1 MDELAVFPFGNELTA
16 QVTMDNAQLALSWVP
31 TMALAI
37 SLAACAGLRAFL
49 PLLIAGGLSR
59 AGVLHLGEG
68 YNFVA
73 STPAL
78 VLFGIAAVLEIVGDK
93 IPAVD
98 HALDAV
104 GTLIRPVAGSLLAA
118 SVMWQINEPLW
129 AMVLG
134 VIVGAPTALAP
145 HAVKSATRAASSTFS
160 LGLAN
165 PIISTI
171 EDFSAAALAVLAIAL
186 PIVAALFLVAM
197 VFVMWILWRSYQS
210 RRAAQNQQ
218 ATLADA

>member
-1 MDELAVFPFGNELTA
+1 MEELTT
-16 QVTMDNAQLALSWVP
+16 QMTLDNAQLALSWVP
-31 TMALAI
+31 TMALAV

-49 PLLIAGGLSR
+49 PLLIAGALSR
-59 AGVLHLGEG
+59 AGVLQLGDG
-68 YNFVA
+68 YSFVG

-78 VLFGIAAVLEIVGDK
+78 IIFGIATVLEIAGDK

-104 GTLIRPVAGSLLAA
+104 GTLVRPVAGSLLAA

-145 HAVKSATRAASSTFS
+145 HAAKSATRAASSTFS
-160 LGLAN
+160 FGLAN
-165 PIISTI
+165 PVISTI
-171 EDFSAAALAVLAIAL
+171 EDFSAAALAFLAIAL
-186 PIVAALFLVAM
+186 PIVAALFLVVV
-197 VFVMWILWRSYQS
+197 VFVVWLMWRRFQS
-210 RRAAQNQQ
+210 RRAAKNQH
-218 ATLADA
+218 ATLAEA